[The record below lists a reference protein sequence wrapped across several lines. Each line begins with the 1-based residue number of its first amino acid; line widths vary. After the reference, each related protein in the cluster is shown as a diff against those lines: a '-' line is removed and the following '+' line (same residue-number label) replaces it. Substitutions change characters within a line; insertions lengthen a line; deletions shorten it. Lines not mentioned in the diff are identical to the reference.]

1 VTPPDAALL
10 VLAGVGSG
18 LCGSVA
24 GLASLVSYPALLA
37 YGLPPLA
44 ANVTNTTAMFATT
57 AGAAA
62 GSRPELRGQGRR
74 LLTLTAQTAVGGA
87 IGAALLLTTSADTF
101 AAVVPWLVALGAVLL
116 LTRDQLRRWT
126 TVARARRL
134 VSEGA
139 EPSRHRRWAW
149 PAVVVLVGVYAGY
162 FGAGSGIILL
172 AVLSL
177 RHMEAFAV
185 TNAVKNLG
193 TGMANVVATAAYLVL
208 APVDLT
214 AAAIL
219 GAGALLGSWV
229 GPHIVRVVPE
239 GPLRVTIGI
248 CGLGLAGYLLVQ

>member
-1 VTPPDAALL
+1 MTPTDAALL

-44 ANVTNTTAMFATT
+44 ANVTNTAAMFATT

-74 LLTLTAQTAVGGA
+74 LLILMAQTAVGGA

-116 LTRDQLRRWT
+116 LARDQLRRWA
-126 TVARARRL
+126 TVVRDRRL
-134 VSEGA
+134 VSGGPAAGE
-139 EPSRHRRWAW
+139 RRRWLW
-149 PAVVVLVGVYAGY
+149 PAVIVLVGVYAGY

-177 RHMEAFAV
+177 RRVESFAV

-193 TGMANVVATAAYLVL
+193 TGMANIVATVAYLVL
-208 APVDLT
+208 APVDLP
-214 AAAIL
+214 AAAVL
-219 GAGALLGSWV
+219 GAGALLGSWL
-229 GPHIVRVVPE
+229 GPQLVRIVPE
-239 GPLRVTIGI
+239 RPLRIAIGLA
-248 CGLGLAGYLLVQ
+248 GLGLAGFLLTQ